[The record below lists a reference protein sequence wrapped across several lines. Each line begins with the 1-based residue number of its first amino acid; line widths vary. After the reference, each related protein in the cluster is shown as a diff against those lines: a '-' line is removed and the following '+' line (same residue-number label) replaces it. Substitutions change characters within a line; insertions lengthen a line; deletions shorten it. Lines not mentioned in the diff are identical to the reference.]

1 MSLLDQGFSRTPA
14 DTDWQRGR
22 EAPAGGGAS
31 PDQGA
36 QQQQK
41 VNVGDGERMVS
52 VAAGAIVG
60 LLGLSRR
67 SLPGLLMAGV
77 GGAMVYRGAT
87 GHCHAY
93 QALGIDTADDEQQR
107 GERSE
112 AEIAKRGIHVA
123 NSFLINRP
131 AGELYRFWRN
141 FENLPQIM
149 THLDSVRTI
158 DERRSHWVA
167 RLPKIAGGKTLE
179 WDAQVT
185 RDDPDSLIAWQSL
198 PGSDIDTAGQ
208 VRFEPAMGDRGTLVH
223 AFMNYVPPGGM
234 LTMLLAPLLNK
245 GSFRL
250 IREDM
255 RNFKRIMEVGEI
267 PTIIGQ
273 PHGTCTGQGELYAE
287 KAW

>member
-1 MSLLDQGFSRTPA
+1 MSLLDQGFGRVTA
-14 DTDWQRGR
+14 DAEWRSGRQDVTRGQ
-22 EAPAGGGAS
+22 APQG
-31 PDQGA
+31 QGA
-36 QQQQK
+36 GQQQS

-52 VAAGAIVG
+52 LAAGAIVG

-67 SLPGLLMAGV
+67 SLPGLLIAGV
-77 GGAMVYRGAT
+77 GGAMIYRGAT

-93 QALGIDTADDEQQR
+93 DALGIDTTEDQD
-107 GERSE
+107 RSE
-112 AEIAKRGIHVA
+112 EQIARRGIHVS
-123 NSFLINRP
+123 NSYQINKP
-131 AGELYRFWRN
+131 ASELYRLWRN

-149 THLDSVRTI
+149 THLESVRNI
-158 DERRSHWVA
+158 DDRRSHWVA
-167 RLPKIAGGKTLE
+167 RLPRVAGGKTLE

-198 PGSDIDTAGQ
+198 PGSDIDTSGQ
-208 VRFEPAMGDRGTLVH
+208 VRFEPALGDRGTVVH
-223 AFMNYVPPGGM
+223 VFMNYVPPGGM
-234 LTMLLAPLLNK
+234 LTALLAPLLNK
-245 GSFRL
+245 ASFRL

>member
-1 MSLLDQGFSRTPA
+1 MSLLDQGLSRTTAQA
-14 DTDWQRGR
+14 DWRG
-22 EAPAGGGAS
+22 EPQVSAGGAAS
-31 PDQGA
+31 QDQGA
-36 QQQQK
+36 QQQPK
-41 VNVGDGERMVS
+41 VNVGDAERMVS

-77 GGAMVYRGAT
+77 GGAMVYRGAS

-93 QALGIDTADDEQQR
+93 QALGIDTAEYEQQ

-112 AEIAKRGIHVA
+112 AEIARRGIHVA

-131 AGELYRFWRN
+131 AADLYRFWRN

-149 THLDSVRTI
+149 THLESVRTI
-158 DERRSHWVA
+158 DDRRSHWVA

-198 PGSDIDTAGQ
+198 PGSDIDTSGRI
-208 VRFEPAMGDRGTLVH
+208 RFEPAMGDRGTLVH

-234 LTMLLAPLLNK
+234 LTTLLAPLLNK

-255 RNFKRIMEVGEI
+255 RNFKRIMETGEI

-273 PHGTCTGQGELYAE
+273 PHGTCTGRGEYYTE
-287 KAW
+287 SRW